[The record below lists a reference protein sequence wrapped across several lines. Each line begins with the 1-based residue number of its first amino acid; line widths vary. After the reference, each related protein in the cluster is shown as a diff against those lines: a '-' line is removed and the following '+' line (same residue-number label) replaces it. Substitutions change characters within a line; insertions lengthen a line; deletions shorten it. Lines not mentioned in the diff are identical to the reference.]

1 MSEKW
6 LSFWAWF
13 TVWVIA
19 IGIVAC
25 IVYGSAMVAGAMQ

>member
-1 MSEKW
+1 MNDKW
-6 LSFWAWF
+6 LKFLAWF

-19 IGIVAC
+19 IGMVAC